1 MTNSELFENAP
12 FSERRGYMTY
22 LRYESIKG
30 LLDSS
35 YKPDKSFNSYK
46 VSKFYDPYIS
56 YSEYLAEALDNSIRY
71 SNYVSEQ
78 CYNISYSE
86 YLSEKIK

>member
-30 LLDSS
+30 LIDSS
-35 YKPDKSFNSYK
+35 YKPDKSFDSYRI
-46 VSKFYDPYIS
+46 SKFYNSYIS
-56 YSEYLAEALDNSIRY
+56 YSEYLAEALGNS
-71 SNYVSEQ
+71 YVSEQ